1 VSYVRFYA
9 GLAKQA
15 LFEGLVNTEYSG
27 PIVMSGILVSSGHI
41 PHTMD
46 FEHEI
51 LSSAPNP
58 LTSRVT
64 TATSDTPSAAPPHT
78 PLQAMPASPKE
89 EEEEEEGGGEE
100 KVWGEEEKEPE
111 GLTRLSP
118 AFDQVLTLHEGAASG
133 GDIGVG
139 VWGFASDVA
148 LEAVY
153 PLGLHDM
160 AECQSETRGS
170 AELIDTS
177 LHQRPESVHLL
188 QLPPDED
195 ATGVAAASAVKAAI
209 LARGGG
215 GYRTNVMAV
224 PLSVAGTGGGGE
236 AIGMC
241 YLTP

>member
-1 VSYVRFYA
+1 
-9 GLAKQA
+9 
-15 LFEGLVNTEYSG
+15 
-27 PIVMSGILVSSGHI
+27 
-41 PHTMD
+41 
-46 FEHEI
+46 
-51 LSSAPNP
+51 
-58 LTSRVT
+58 
-64 TATSDTPSAAPPHT
+64 
-78 PLQAMPASPKE
+78 MPASPKE
-89 EEEEEEGGGEE
+89 EEDEEEEGGGE
-100 KVWGEEEKEPE
+100 KVGGGREKEPE

-118 AFDQVLTLHEGAASG
+118 AFDQVLTLREGAASG
-133 GDIGVG
+133 GDVGVG

-148 LEAVY
+148 LEVVY

-160 AECQSETRGS
+160 GESQSETRRS
-170 AELIDTS
+170 AESIDTN
-177 LHQRPESVHLL
+177 LYQRPESVHLL
-188 QLPPDED
+188 QLPPDKA